1 MKALV
6 TVLLFSLYLL
16 VGYSP
21 ISKGAIENRPAT
33 LSYSANLIQSV
44 PYSETSGQSSLQQT
58 AQQNNTVVICG
69 GKYATKYHS
78 TSNCR
83 GLNNCKGGVYNVSLN
98 EARKQG
104 FTSCL
109 ICY

>member
-1 MKALV
+1 MKALF
-6 TVLLFSLYLL
+6 TILLFSIYLL

-21 ISKGAIENRPAT
+21 ISKGALENSHAS
-33 LSYSANLIQSV
+33 LSYSTNHIQEA
-44 PYSETSGQSSLQQT
+44 PTSGNANQSHFRPI
-58 AQQNNTVVICG
+58 AYQNSTVVICG
-69 GKYATKYHS
+69 GKYATKFHS

-83 GLNNCKGGVYNVSLN
+83 GLNNCKGGVYSVSLS